1 MKRLTALLVVFMV
14 ALSLNTSAQIRIGGQ
29 AGLAVP
35 MGDFGDL
42 VGMGFGFHGLFVYQ
56 LQPQLELTGLLGYTT
71 FGSKDNTVYGDYSFS
86 TIPLL
91 AGVRYAF
98 SEQGV
103 NPFRPYVGAELGL
116 HFQSISYK
124 VDWGGWFGEGEQ
136 EYSASGTEFG
146 FAPQAGFYYEMS
158 PAIDLDVNLKLNIIS
173 DSNYLGVNAGILYR
187 LP

>member
-14 ALSLNTSAQIRIGGQ
+14 VLSLSTSAQIRVGGQ

-71 FGSKDNTVYGDYSFS
+71 FGSKDEAIYADYSIS

-91 AGVRYAF
+91 AGVRYSF

-116 HFQSISYK
+116 QFQSVSYE
-124 VDWGGWFGEGEQ
+124 VDFGGFFGGRQ
-136 EYSASGTEFG
+136 EYSASNTEFC
-146 FAPQAGFYYEMS
+146 FAPQAGFYYELS

-173 DSNYLGVNAGILYR
+173 DSNYLGVNAGILYQ